1 MKQTTRFVIVI
12 GIIAAALAA
21 LGMALAGA
29 AAASPDSIALTA
41 TPSATPAATITP
53 TPTATGSPTP
63 VFSATLS
70 VVPHTTTLRVGE
82 VLTVTADL
90 DVAAGCQYPIFELT
104 LGQAE
109 GEAPI
114 FEHIAPPTGII
125 TGPIAMPSAWT
136 FRATQPGTATFAA
149 RTFGEKNCDGAWI
162 WQYVS
167 GVSGVVN
174 VLSRPY
180 TAYFPVVVN
189 EVNPR

>member
-1 MKQTTRFVIVI
+1 MKQTARFVIVM

-21 LGMALAGA
+21 LGIALAGA
-29 AAASPDSIALTA
+29 AAASPDGVALTA

-53 TPTATGSPTP
+53 TPTAAGSPTP

-70 VVPHTTTLRVGE
+70 VVPHTTALLVGE
-82 VLTVTADL
+82 VLTVTTDL
-90 DVAAGCQYPIFELT
+90 TVAAGCQYPIFELT

-136 FRATQPGTATFAA
+136 FRATQPGAATFAA
-149 RTFGEKNCDGAWI
+149 RTYGEKNCDGAWI
-162 WQYVS
+162 WQYVG
-167 GVSGVVN
+167 GVSQPVIVMEQMYRLFN
-174 VLSRPY
+174 PIISR
-180 TAYFPVVVN
+180 
-189 EVNPR
+189 E

>member
-1 MKQTTRFVIVI
+1 MNQTARFVIVMGVI
-12 GIIAAALAA
+12 TAALAA

-29 AAASPDSIALTA
+29 AAASPNGVALTP
-41 TPSATPAATITP
+41 TPSATPDVTVTP

-63 VFSATLS
+63 IFSATLS
-70 VVPHTTTLRVGE
+70 VVPHTTTLLVGE

-109 GEAPI
+109 SETPI

-125 TGPIAMPSAWT
+125 TGPIAMPSAWA
-136 FRATQPGTATFAA
+136 FRAIQPGAATFAA

-162 WQYVS
+162 WQYVG
-167 GVSGVVN
+167 GVSGVAEVILATDN
-174 VLSRPY
+174 VWLPIISSQD
-180 TAYFPVVVN
+180 
-189 EVNPR
+189 

>member
-104 LGQAE
+104 LGQTE

-114 FEHIAPPTGII
+114 FDHIAPPTGII

-136 FRATQPGTATFAA
+136 FRVLEPGTATFTA